1 MDGQLYDAVIDSPI
15 GRLGI
20 RLHDGSLRQV
30 KFLGDDVA
38 LQSAVTPAADGVVA
52 GIRAY
57 FKTGLHANA
66 LDIELEGTEFQ
77 RRVWKALCAIPAGQV
92 TTYGIL
98 AEKLGSS
105 ARAVGNACRC
115 NPVPI
120 LVPCHR
126 VVARNGLGGFAGDR
140 DGRLVDIKRFLLAH
154 EGVEIGVTR
163 PNMT

>member
-1 MDGQLYDAVIDSPI
+1 MDGQPYNAVIDSPI

-20 RLHDGSLRQV
+20 RLHDGRLRQV
-30 KFLGDDVA
+30 RFLGEDVA
-38 LQSAVTPAADGVVA
+38 LQSAVEPAADGVVA
-52 GIRAY
+52 KIRAY
-57 FKTGLHANA
+57 FETGLHADT

-92 TTYGIL
+92 TTYGAL

-126 VVARNGLGGFAGDR
+126 VVARTGLGGFAGDR
-140 DGRLVDIKRFLLAH
+140 DGRLVDIKRLLLAH

-163 PNMT
+163 PHMT